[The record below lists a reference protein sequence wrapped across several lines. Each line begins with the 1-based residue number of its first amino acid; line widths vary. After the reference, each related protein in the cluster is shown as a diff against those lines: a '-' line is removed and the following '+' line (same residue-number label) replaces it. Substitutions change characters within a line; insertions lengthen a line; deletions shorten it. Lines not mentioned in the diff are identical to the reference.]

1 VKFGHVVM
9 RYASGQTDRQTGT
22 LITIVVTPP
31 GREVKIASTY
41 STLYVKGINCH
52 AKELAVYEK

>member
-1 VKFGHVVM
+1 M

-22 LITIVVTPP
+22 LITIVVPPP